1 MGKCEVA
8 ERCIQIGRSEAY
20 SAAYAKGYEEGYEL
34 TIKEFVTR
42 ILESGKTPEE
52 IADFCHLDLEKVKEI
67 QKKIIK
73 EKDT

>member
-8 ERCIQIGRSEAY
+8 ERCIQISRSEAY
-20 SAAYAKGYEEGYEL
+20 SAAYAKGYEEGYE
-34 TIKEFVTR
+34 EFVTR